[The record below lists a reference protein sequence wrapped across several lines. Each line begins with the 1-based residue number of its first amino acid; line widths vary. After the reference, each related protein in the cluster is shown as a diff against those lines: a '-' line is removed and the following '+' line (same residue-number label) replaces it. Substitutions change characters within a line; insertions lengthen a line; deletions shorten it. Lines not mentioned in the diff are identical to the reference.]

1 MFPESNQFF
10 ESAEQCETSGN
21 DIIRIAVAIHKE
33 RGELLQMLT
42 ATIRHLSTA
51 GEESL
56 RRLEQLEQEIACALE
71 LEDLQCLRPKLA
83 ECLEQICRETAS
95 RQTTLGG
102 LSESPENQGVRAQH
116 GTDVQMGQKPPEA
129 RPAPALDPVTGLP
142 ERRAAEAAIERAY
155 SAKIPITPA
164 VIVIDSLPA
173 INMRFGRSTG
183 DALLH
188 VFADHLQQT
197 LDPEDELYRW
207 TGPAFVALLAERGSR
222 LSGKTRRRREGFARE
237 GFTRLLEQKFEHT
250 IQTASRDIHLSPAK
264 RWIMLAFESMPDTL
278 FHQIDSFISP
288 ALLRE

>member
-1 MFPESNQFF
+1 MFPETNQFF
-10 ESAEQCETSGN
+10 ESAQCETNG
-21 DIIRIAVAIHKE
+21 DDMIRIAVAIHKE
-33 RGELLQMLT
+33 RGELLQILT

-56 RRLEQLEQEIACALE
+56 RWLDQLEQEIACALE
-71 LEDLQCLRPKLA
+71 LEDLQCLKPKLA
-83 ECLEQICRETAS
+83 ECLERICRETAS
-95 RQTTLGG
+95 RKTTPGT
-102 LSESPENQGVRAQH
+102 LSESRENQGVRAQNDT
-116 GTDVQMGQKPPEA
+116 GVQMGQQPSEA
-129 RPAPALDPVTGLP
+129 RPAPVLDPVTGLP
-142 ERRAAEAAIERAY
+142 ARQAAETAIERAY
-155 SAKIPITPA
+155 SSKIPVTPA

-188 VFADHLQQT
+188 VFANHLKQT
-197 LDPEDELYRW
+197 LEPEDELYRW
-207 TGPAFVALLAERGSR
+207 TGPAFVALLAERGTR
-222 LSGKTRRRREGFARE
+222 PPGKTRRRRGGFARE

-264 RWIMLAFESMPDTL
+264 RWIMLAFESLPDTL